1 MYRNGGIVNALE
13 KLDVLK
19 DVYGDDASFDRV
31 LGKLLETTLSDYVL
45 RRQKQEQ
52 SLAEFEVR
60 YDMRSDIFYRRFEAG
75 ELGDEMDFFEWSGL
89 YELYQDLSSKIHRL
103 EQAV

>member
-1 MYRNGGIVNALE
+1 MNASE
-13 KLDVLK
+13 KLNVLK
-19 DVYGDDASFDRV
+19 DVYRDDASLDRV

-45 RRQKQEQ
+45 RRKRQEQ
-52 SLAEFEVR
+52 LLAEFEKR
-60 YDMRSDIFYRRFEAG
+60 YAMKSDIFYHRFEAG

>member
-1 MYRNGGIVNALE
+1 VTASE

-19 DVYGDDASFDRV
+19 DVYGDDASLDRV

-45 RRQKQEQ
+45 RRKQQEQ
-52 SLAEFEVR
+52 SLAEFEQR
-60 YDMRSDIFYRRFEAG
+60 YEMKSDAFYCRFEAG

-89 YELYQDLSSKIHRL
+89 YELYKDLSAKIHRL

>member
-1 MYRNGGIVNALE
+1 MNASE
-13 KLDVLK
+13 KLNVLK
-19 DVYGDDASFDRV
+19 DVYRDDASLDRV
-31 LGKLLETTLSDYVL
+31 LGKLLETTLNDYVL
-45 RRQKQEQ
+45 RRKRQEQ
-52 SLAEFEVR
+52 SLAEFEKR
-60 YDMRSDIFYRRFEAG
+60 YDMKSDIFYRRFEAG

>member
-1 MYRNGGIVNALE
+1 VNASE
-13 KLDVLK
+13 KLNVLK
-19 DVYGDDASFDRV
+19 DVYRDDASLDRV
-31 LGKLLETTLSDYVL
+31 LGKLLETTLSDYVS
-45 RRQKQEQ
+45 RRKQQEQ
-52 SLAEFEVR
+52 SLAEFEKR
-60 YDMRSDIFYRRFEAG
+60 YDMKSDIFYHRFEAG

>member
-1 MYRNGGIVNALE
+1 MNASE

-19 DVYGDDASFDRV
+19 DVSGDDASLDRV
-31 LGKLLETTLSDYVL
+31 LEKLLETTLSDYRL
-45 RRQKQEQ
+45 RQGRHAQ
-52 SLAEFEVR
+52 SLAEFEQR
-60 YDMRSDIFYRRFEAG
+60 YKMKSDIFYHRFEAG

-89 YELYQDLSSKIHRL
+89 YELYQDLSAKIHRL